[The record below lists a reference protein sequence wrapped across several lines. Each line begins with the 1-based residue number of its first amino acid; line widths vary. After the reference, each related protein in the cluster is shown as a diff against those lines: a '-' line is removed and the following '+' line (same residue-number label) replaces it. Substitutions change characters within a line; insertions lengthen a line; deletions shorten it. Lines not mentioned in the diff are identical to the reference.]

1 MEVIFQ
7 IIISSVFVVAAGRFL
22 YGMTLEHD
30 ERRRRFMAGDTDY
43 YGNELEDNK

>member
-30 ERRRRFMAGDTDY
+30 ERRRRFMEGETDY
-43 YGNELEDNK
+43 YGNKIDE